1 MNLSEEAHT
10 IKNRP
15 WRNRK
20 IEVIT
25 RIFHFTI
32 ALALLSGS
40 ATQASHIK
48 ESGYYLKA
56 GLGFSPL
63 TEIETNSLE
72 EIADISARGVA
83 PSILIG
89 YSWNQENS
97 IEFRWQNVYYTSSE
111 PESGSQGI
119 IALAYTRTFL
129 KDTFSPFLTFGLGIQ
144 HGPFISEF
152 PRDVETDPGAAF
164 LLGAGFT
171 LNQRIDLALDYSSG
185 SANKFLDKQLFYD
198 YNYRQLVFSVRYL
211 LFGD

>member
-1 MNLSEEAHT
+1 MISKAIN
-10 IKNRP
+10 I
-15 WRNRK
+15 
-20 IEVIT
+20 IIV
-25 RIFHFTI
+25 
-32 ALALLSGS
+32 LALLAG
-40 ATQASHIK
+40 ATAHASHIS
-48 ESGYYLKA
+48 EGGYYLKLGM
-56 GLGFSPL
+56 GLSPL

-72 EIADISARGVA
+72 EVADISASGVA

-97 IEFRWQNVYYTSSE
+97 IEFRWQNVYYISSE

-129 KDTFSPFLTFGLGIQ
+129 KDGLSPFLTFGLGIQ
-144 HGPFISEF
+144 HGPFISGFE
-152 PRDVETDPGAAF
+152 RDVGTDPGAAF
-164 LLGAGFT
+164 LFGAGFT
-171 LNQRIDLALDYSSG
+171 LNKRIDLALDYSAG

>member
-1 MNLSEEAHT
+1 MT
-10 IKNRP
+10 
-15 WRNRK
+15 
-20 IEVIT
+20 T
-25 RIFHFTI
+25 RILHI
-32 ALALLSGS
+32 AIAFALLLGS
-40 ATQASHIK
+40 AAQASHIS
-48 ESGYYLKA
+48 EGGYYLKA

-72 EIADISARGVA
+72 EIADISASGVA

-97 IEFRWQNVYYTSSE
+97 IEFRWQNVYYTSAE

-171 LNQRIDLALDYSSG
+171 LNQRIDLVLDYSSG
-185 SANKFLDKQLFYD
+185 NANKFLDKQLFYD